1 MEMNEQLVD
10 EILINKIES
19 LFIKKEISEKN
30 QAVIGAVITVAS
42 ELAKY
47 SNITDSITTT
57 NELLNLYKKN
67 NDPVVNSLL
76 GMIPSYV
83 ESTIGFNA
91 DFKEPAMAKNYYEER
106 KAEYDEI
113 YREIDARSKQ
123 NEDIRILA

>member
-67 NDPVVNSLL
+67 NDP
-76 GMIPSYV
+76 
-83 ESTIGFNA
+83 A
-91 DFKEPAMAKNYYEER
+91 DFKAPAMAKKYYEER
-106 KAEYDEI
+106 KAQYDEI